1 MRTIY
6 PVLVVLALG
15 VSGAMIGGSG
25 FADVWGAPT
34 PETDVA
40 QEQVEK
46 NSEKLNPNE
55 KNDKPNQDD
64 KAVVEGPVSSDDSS
78 IVGIVVDSLDSIVDL
93 AAATAVLPVTL
104 QNLGFPMWFAGPIG
118 SVVYIFSGIG
128 VIQFATNRRWI

>member
-25 FADVWGAPT
+25 FSDVWGAPT

-55 KNDKPNQDD
+55 NSP
-64 KAVVEGPVSSDDSS
+64 VEGPVSSDDSS
-78 IVGIVVDSLDSIVDL
+78 IVGIIVDSLSSIVDL

-104 QNLGFPMWFAGPIG
+104 QNLGFPLWFAAPIG
-118 SVVYIFSGIG
+118 SVVYIFTGIG